1 MTVGA
6 SSITVTLPD
15 GEQYPAQ
22 VAAQDQETGLSLV
35 KIAAQ
40 NLPYLKLAPADSIAL
55 GQPVVMVA
63 SSGGT
68 GRRVSGSCYVTS
80 VEGYDGQWEYMID
93 KTIRVTAS
101 NPGFGGGTLANFRGE
116 LAGIVSLNLT
126 KLGNSRWRFRLT
138 TTGITNGN

>member
-40 NLPYLKLAPADSIAL
+40 DLPFLKLARGRFGRFGPARGDGCQQRPEPA
-55 GQPVVMVA
+55 
-63 SSGGT
+63 
-68 GRRVSGSCYVTS
+68 RRVSGGYVTS
-80 VEGYDGQWEYMID
+80 IEGYDGHWEYMID

-116 LAGIVSLNLT
+116 LA
-126 KLGNSRWRFRLT
+126 RRRLVEFK
-138 TTGITNGN
+138 